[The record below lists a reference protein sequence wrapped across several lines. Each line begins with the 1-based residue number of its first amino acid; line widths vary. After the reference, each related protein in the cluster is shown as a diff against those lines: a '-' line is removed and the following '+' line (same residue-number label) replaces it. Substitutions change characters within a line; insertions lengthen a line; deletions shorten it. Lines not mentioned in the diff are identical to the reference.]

1 MRITQKMAKEYVADP
16 NRWYLIQDGEYAKV
30 YRLDFGSKSYLK
42 VCIKEV
48 LNSVAEFMGGEVEVR
63 FADIIH
69 YEYKV
74 KYDCFGYS
82 ISESR
87 IAEEI
92 WKEAKTII

>member
-1 MRITQKMAKEYVADP
+1 
-16 NRWYLIQDGEYAKV
+16 V

-48 LNSVAEFMGGEVEVR
+48 LNTVAEFMGGEVEVG

-69 YEYKV
+69 YEYKA

-92 WKEAKTII
+92 WKAAKTL

>member
-48 LNSVAEFMGGEVEVR
+48 LNTVAEFMGGEVEVG

-69 YEYKV
+69 YEYKA

-92 WKEAKTII
+92 WKEAKTL